1 MKCDEPKND
10 ESGFSEESFNKLMII
25 DDEPELAAKA
35 LDDSL
40 TMKGYEVH
48 VIKDP
53 DEVRNLSGEEMLE
66 YPVFIID
73 YNMVNMYG
81 DELVPII
88 REKNLLAYL
97 IVYTGFPNVDRFQTL
112 KKLNLI
118 GVDFWAEKGDRE
130 TEEELFVRV
139 DYAFR
144 RVENIFSPLHLK

>member
-1 MKCDEPKND
+1 MKCDEN
-10 ESGFSEESFNKLMII
+10 GFSEESFNKLMII
-25 DDEPELAAKA
+25 DDEP
-35 LDDSL
+35 DSL
-40 TMKGYEVH
+40 GIKQLCKKFIREGYKVDL
-48 VIKDP
+48 IKDP
-53 DEVRNLSGEEMLE
+53 DEVRKLSSEGMLE

-97 IVYTGFPNVDRFQTL
+97 IVYTGFPKVNKYETL

-130 TEEELFVRV
+130 TEKELFIRV
-139 DYAFR
+139 D
-144 RVENIFSPLHLK
+144 